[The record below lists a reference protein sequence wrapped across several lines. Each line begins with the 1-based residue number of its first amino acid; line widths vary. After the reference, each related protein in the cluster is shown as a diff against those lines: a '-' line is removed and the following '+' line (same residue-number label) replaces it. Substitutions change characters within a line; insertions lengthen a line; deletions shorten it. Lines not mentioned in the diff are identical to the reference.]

1 MVNYPMEAS
10 RFMVEIL
17 CPHCDGEIELDDDAS
32 GEFECPLCQGE
43 FEWNITPSIKKSNAY
58 SHAVENVYHPIQWF
72 GLAFSIVI
80 LVILIISLSATY
92 YTVGDD
98 EFLDVN
104 FKLNEFEFESGGES
118 ISFEYSESEDIWER
132 STAEKFELWGVAG
145 FITKIFFILAIII
158 CSLAIIARVLNVLDN
173 FNMIMLPENATNIV
187 NGTANFSSLIVSLL
201 MFLGIILFMLIS
213 PSASTMEFNQEGL
226 DYGYTFFTWFILILP
241 IPYGIFSKL
250 EIDFS

>member
-1 MVNYPMEAS
+1 
-10 RFMVEIL
+10 MVEIL

-32 GEFECPLCQGE
+32 GEFECPLCEGE
-43 FEWNITPSIKKSNAY
+43 FEWNVTPSIKKSNAY
-58 SHAVENVYHPIQWF
+58 SPAVENVYHPIQWF
-72 GLAFSIVI
+72 SLAFSIVM

-104 FKLNEFEFESGGES
+104 FKLNEFEFEAGGES
-118 ISFEYSESEDIWER
+118 VSFEYSESDEIWEQ
-132 STAEKFELWGVAG
+132 STAEKFESWGVAG
-145 FITKIFFILAIII
+145 FITKIFFILALII
-158 CSLAIIARVLNVLDN
+158 CSVAIIARVLNVLDN
-173 FNMIMLPENATNIV
+173 FNMIMLPENVTSIVTGATK
-187 NGTANFSSLIVSLL
+187 FSSLIVSIL

-241 IPYGIFSKL
+241 IPYAIFSKL
-250 EIDFS
+250 EIEFS

>member
-1 MVNYPMEAS
+1 
-10 RFMVEIL
+10 MVEIL
-17 CPHCDGEIELDDDAS
+17 CPHCEGEIELDDDAS
-32 GEFECPLCQGE
+32 GEFECPLCDGE
-43 FEWNITPSIKKSNAY
+43 FEWNITPSVKKSNAY
-58 SHAVENVYHPIQWF
+58 SHDGENFYHPIQWF

-118 ISFEYSESEDIWER
+118 ISFEYSESGDIWEQ
-132 STAEKFELWGVAG
+132 STAEKFESWGVAG
-145 FITKIFFILAIII
+145 FITKIFFILAIVI
-158 CSLAIIARVLNVLDN
+158 CSLAIIARVLNALDN
-173 FNMIMLPENATNIV
+173 FDVIMLPENATNIV
-187 NGTANFSSLIVSLL
+187 TGTTKFSSLIVSIL

>member
-1 MVNYPMEAS
+1 
-10 RFMVEIL
+10 MVEIL

-43 FEWNITPSIKKSNAY
+43 FEWNITPSLEKSNAY
-58 SHAVENVYHPIQWF
+58 NHAVENTFHPIQWF
-72 GLAFSIVI
+72 GFAFSIVI
-80 LVILIISLSATY
+80 LVILVISLSATY

-98 EFLDVN
+98 DFLDVN
-104 FKLNEFEFESGGES
+104 FKLNEFEFEAGGES
-118 ISFEYSESEDIWER
+118 VSFEYSESDEIWER
-132 STAEKFELWGVAG
+132 STAEKFESWGVAG

-187 NGTANFSSLIVSLL
+187 TGTAKFSSLIVSIL

-241 IPYGIFSKL
+241 IPYAIFSKL
-250 EIDFS
+250 EIEFS